1 VSKVSFSFL
10 NEKSGIVDVFMS
22 NPQKYGTALT
32 LAQEVLREPG
42 SLEPKERE
50 IIAEFTSKLNGCK
63 YCNTSH
69 KAFAD
74 SIGATDEDRK
84 RLKPILNYVKKLTLS
99 PSSVNQKDYQ
109 KVIDAGFSEQQLSDA
124 IGVCAAFNFYN
135 RIVEGH
141 GIKPR
146 NDYSDEVAMINEK
159 GYDLRYANSKEEWP
173 TGS

>member
-1 VSKVSFSFL
+1 MSKVSFKFL
-10 NEKSGIVDVFMS
+10 NENADILEIFGKNM
-22 NPQKYGTALT
+22 QKYGPALS
-32 LAQEVLREPG
+32 LAQEILREPA

-69 KAFAD
+69 KALAD

-109 KVIDAGFSEQQLSDA
+109 KVVDAGFSEQQLSDA
-124 IGVCAAFNFYN
+124 IAVCAAFNFYN

-141 GIKPR
+141 GVNPR
-146 NDYSDEVAMINEK
+146 KDYSDEIAMINEK
-159 GYDLRYANSKEEWP
+159 GYDLRYANSKEEKS
-173 TGS
+173 TNS

>member
-1 VSKVSFSFL
+1 MSNVSFNFL
-10 NEKSGIVDVFMS
+10 SKNADILEIFEKNM
-22 NPQKYGTALT
+22 QKYGPALS
-32 LAQEVLREPG
+32 LAQEVLREPAA
-42 SLEPKERE
+42 LEPKERE

-99 PSSVNQKDYQ
+99 PSSLNQKDYK
-109 KVIDAGFSEQQLSDA
+109 KVIDAGFTEQQLSDA

-141 GIKPR
+141 GIKAKE
-146 NDYSDEVAMINEK
+146 DYSDEIEMINAK
-159 GYDLRYANSKEEWP
+159 GYDLRYAESK
-173 TGS
+173 